1 MPWLR
6 SKEKIKQQKRYSK
19 SWFHGGENQLRT
31 PGKRSCC
38 HEQNDFLFVTPSSQ
52 IFGSYFVATVRLLK
66 DLFVSCCVL
75 LYSTWEEAGGGLAGG
90 GSCSQDNDV
99 GAEKLWAL
107 AKRSSLKLLLSSEPP
122 KNIKVGN
129 KQCARGSVAPGSPCW
144 GGGGRTFGSWGLFS
158 VSIEIKRNAKKK
170 NKVKMQLLTL
180 ETSIFQSWQQ
190 SGNGVA

>member
-75 LYSTWEEAGGGLAGG
+75 QYSTWEEAGGGLAGG
-90 GSCSQDNDV
+90 GSCSQDDV

-107 AKRSSLKLLLSSEPP
+107 AKRSSLKLLLYLQRSRP
-122 KNIKVGN
+122 KTLKLEINSVHVE
-129 KQCARGSVAPGSPCW
+129 AWPRGLPAG

-158 VSIEIKRNAKKK
+158 VSIEIKRNAKKTK
-170 NKVKMQLLTL
+170 
-180 ETSIFQSWQQ
+180 
-190 SGNGVA
+190 